1 MVRNH
6 SGEDTF
12 RVKQSGPPCG
22 PVRAGRCGAVRS
34 GNGIGN
40 LAWIGNHPA
49 RRAVLGGMTDL
60 QPASGTPR
68 PSPRGRAAATALLLT
83 LVAAAC
89 SPAAAP
95 SATPGS
101 TGSPTAGPTTSP
113 SPSPTAAAGGL
124 QHPTGATDIVLR
136 IDESGGFIPLEANAT
151 SAPWFTLYGDGTIVF
166 RDPYASAPEP
176 VGNVSRAVPFL
187 TVKLDEGGIQALL
200 QQALNEG
207 GLAVATG
214 PYQGMAAGGDL
225 PTTTFTLNLDGR
237 SKDVA
242 VTALSPEMHP
252 QDALIVGQISR
263 FAEKLR
269 GFGNDIGGEQPYVA
283 PGFRGILIP
292 VEQPFGPV
300 VAWPWPDLSP
310 DDFKS
315 GANEF
320 FLTRTMTADEVATLG
335 IPDVGG
341 GLLGVALQK
350 DGKIYTFSLRPLLPD
365 ETS

>member
-1 MVRNH
+1 MALR
-6 SGEDTF
+6 
-12 RVKQSGPPCG
+12 
-22 PVRAGRCGAVRS
+22 RAVV
-34 GNGIGN
+34 
-40 LAWIGNHPA
+40 GNHPDGQ
-49 RRAVLGGMTDL
+49 AVPGAMTDL

-101 TGSPTAGPTTSP
+101 NGTPTAGPTTGP
-113 SPSPTAAAGGL
+113 SPSPTTATGGL
-124 QHPTGATDIVLR
+124 QHPTGPTDIVFR
-136 IDESGGFIPLEANAT
+136 VEESGGFVPIEYNAI
-151 SAPWFTLYGDGTIVF
+151 SAPWFTLYGDGTVVF

-176 VGNVSRAVPFL
+176 VGNVTRSVPFL
-187 TVKLDEGGIQALL
+187 TVKLDESGIQALL

-207 GLAVATG
+207 GLAVAAG
-214 PYQGMAAGGDL
+214 PYQGMGADI
-225 PTTTFTLNLDGR
+225 PTTTFTLNIDGR
-237 SKDVA
+237 TKDVA
-242 VTALSPEMHP
+242 VTGLSPDIHP
-252 QDALIVGQISR
+252 QNAMIVGQISR

-269 GFGNDIGGEQPYVA
+269 GFANDIGGEQPYVA
-283 PGFRGILIP
+283 QGYRGVLIP

-315 GANEF
+315 GENEF
-320 FLTRTMTADEVATLG
+320 FQTRTMTADEVATLG

-350 DGKIYTFSLRPLLPD
+350 DGKLYTFSLRPLLPE